1 MTTIGVLALQGD
13 FLEHRK
19 TLETLGVDVNEV
31 RLPADL
37 EHVQALIVPGGE
49 STTIGM
55 LAKEYGIE
63 SAVRERLAR
72 DSKFFVWGTCAG
84 AVWLSKTIQNHPQ
97 QAHLGVLD
105 AEISR
110 NGYGR
115 QLDSFETDL
124 EISGVPNLKNIK
136 ASFIRA
142 PRFVTIGSGV
152 EVLAKHNGEPVL
164 VRQKN
169 LWASTFHSELGS
181 STELHAAFARSL

>member
-19 TLETLGVDVNEV
+19 TLESIGVDVVDV

-37 EHVQALIVPGGE
+37 DCVQALIIPGGE

-55 LAKEYGIE
+55 LAKEYGLE
-63 SAVRERLAR
+63 SALRERLAR
-72 DSKFFVWGTCAG
+72 DSQFLVWGTCAG
-84 AVWLSKTIQNHPQ
+84 AVWLSKTIQNYPQ
-97 QAHLGVLD
+97 QAHLGMLD
-105 AEISR
+105 VEISR

-115 QLDSFETDL
+115 QLDSFETTL
-124 EISGVPNLKNIK
+124 EISGVPNLKNIT

-142 PRFVTIGSGV
+142 PRFVSIGTNV
-152 EVLAKHNGEPVL
+152 EVLARHNGEPVF

-169 LWASTFHSELGS
+169 IWASTFHSELGS